1 MLAALRGD
9 SGCFFWGW
17 RLVLPESCYHIPL
30 SKIDALLK
38 GGSDVLKKWIPAIEW
53 MGSYKKSDLSGDI
66 NAGLIVAIMLIPQGM
81 AYAMLA
87 GLPPVI
93 GLYASTIPLIIYA
106 LFGTS
111 RQLAVGPVAM
121 VSLLVL
127 SGVSLLAEPGT
138 DEYISLVL
146 LLMLMIGVIQL
157 LLGVFKLGF
166 IVNFLSHAV
175 ISGFTSAAAII
186 IGLSQLKQ
194 LIGVSLEADKNVFLI
209 LAETV
214 RRAAEINPVTLA
226 IGLGSIAM
234 LIVMK
239 KYVKRI
245 PGPLFVVVFSILAVY
260 LFNLQDVGVK
270 IVGEVP
276 SGLPS
281 FSLPAMQL
289 DAIIA
294 LLPIALTISF
304 IGYME
309 SIAMAKAIA
318 AKEKYKIN
326 PDRELV
332 GLGLANV
339 GGSFFAGYPVTGGF
353 SRSAVNYQAGA
364 RTPLATII
372 TAFLIILTLLF
383 FTGLFYY
390 LPNAVLAAIIM
401 VAVYSLID
409 IKEAKNLFKVNKVD
423 GWTWMLT
430 FLATLFIGIEQG
442 IIIGVIFS
450 LIVFIRRSAYP
461 HVAEL
466 GYLPDQQVYRN
477 TKRYPEAEVDPEV
490 LIFRVDE
497 SLYFANMTF
506 LEDKLCARVA
516 EKPETKWVVF
526 DFSSVNS
533 IDAVAVHAL
542 EELME
547 QCHSGKVEI
556 VFAGIKNTVLDVLK
570 RADWDDKYP
579 EKIYAMNIEQALA
592 SIKREEARK

>member
-1 MLAALRGD
+1 M
-9 SGCFFWGW
+9 
-17 RLVLPESCYHIPL
+17 
-30 SKIDALLK
+30 
-38 GGSDVLKKWIPAIEW
+38 LKKWIPAIEW

-318 AKEKYKIN
+318 AKEKYKID

-477 TKRYPEAEVDPEV
+477 MKRYPEAEVDPEV

>member
-1 MLAALRGD
+1 M
-9 SGCFFWGW
+9 
-17 RLVLPESCYHIPL
+17 
-30 SKIDALLK
+30 
-38 GGSDVLKKWIPAIEW
+38 LKKWIPALEW
-53 MGSYKKSDLSGDI
+53 LGSYKKSDLSGDL

-93 GLYASTIPLIIYA
+93 GLYASTVPLIIYA

-186 IGLSQLKQ
+186 IGLSQLKH

-209 LAETV
+209 IGETI
-214 RRAAEINPVTLA
+214 RRAGEINPATLA
-226 IGLGSIAM
+226 IGLGSIVL
-234 LIVMK
+234 LILMK
-239 KYVKRI
+239 KYVKKI
-245 PGPLFVVVFSILAVY
+245 PGPLVVVVLSILAVY
-260 LFNLQDVGVK
+260 LFNLNGLGVK

-276 SGLPS
+276 AGLPPL
-281 FSLPAMQL
+281 SLPAFQI
-289 DAIIA
+289 DALIA
-294 LLPIALTISF
+294 LVPIALTISF

-318 AKEKYKIN
+318 AKEKYKID

-364 RTPLATII
+364 RTPLASII
-372 TAFLIILTLLF
+372 TALLIILTLLF

-409 IKEAKNLFKVNKVD
+409 AKELKYLFKVNKVD
-423 GWTWMLT
+423 GLTWLLT
-430 FLATLFIGIEQG
+430 FLATLLIGIEQG
-442 IIIGVIFS
+442 IIAGAIFS
-450 LIVFIRRSAYP
+450 LLVFIRRSAYP

-466 GYLPDQQVYRN
+466 GYLPKEKVYRN
-477 TKRYPEAEVDPEV
+477 TNRYPDAETDPEI
-490 LIFRVDE
+490 LIFRVDA

-506 LEDKLCARVA
+506 LEEQLCKRLA

-533 IDAVAVHAL
+533 IDAVAIHAL
-542 EELME
+542 EDLME
-547 QCHSGKVEI
+547 QCQSGKVRM

-570 RADWDDKYP
+570 RADWERKYGGS
-579 EKIYAMNIEQALA
+579 IHYMSIEDALS
-592 SIKREEARK
+592 SIKGREERL

>member
-1 MLAALRGD
+1 M
-9 SGCFFWGW
+9 
-17 RLVLPESCYHIPL
+17 
-30 SKIDALLK
+30 
-38 GGSDVLKKWIPAIEW
+38 LKKWIPALEW
-53 MGSYKKSDLSGDI
+53 LGSYKKSDLSGDL

-93 GLYASTIPLIIYA
+93 GLYASTVPLIIYA

-186 IGLSQLKQ
+186 IGLSQLKH

-209 LAETV
+209 IGETI
-214 RRAAEINPVTLA
+214 RRAGEINPATLA
-226 IGLGSIAM
+226 IGLGSIVL
-234 LIVMK
+234 LIFMK
-239 KYVKRI
+239 KYVKKI
-245 PGPLFVVVFSILAVY
+245 PGPLVVVVLSILAVY
-260 LFNLQDVGVK
+260 LFNLNGLGVK

-276 SGLPS
+276 AGLPS
-281 FSLPAMQL
+281 LSLPAFQM
-289 DAIIA
+289 DALIA
-294 LLPIALTISF
+294 LVPIALTISF

-318 AKEKYKIN
+318 AKEKYKID

-364 RTPLATII
+364 RTPLASII
-372 TAFLIILTLLF
+372 TALLIILTLLF

-409 IKEAKNLFKVNKVD
+409 AKELKYLFKVNKVD
-423 GWTWMLT
+423 GLTWLLT
-430 FLATLFIGIEQG
+430 FLATLLIGIEQG
-442 IIIGVIFS
+442 IIAGAIFS
-450 LIVFIRRSAYP
+450 LLVFIRRSAYP

-466 GYLPDQQVYRN
+466 GYLPKEKVYRN
-477 TKRYPEAEVDPEV
+477 TNRYPDAETDPEI
-490 LIFRVDE
+490 LIFRVDA

-506 LEDKLCARVA
+506 LEEQLCKRLA

-533 IDAVAVHAL
+533 IDAVAIHAL
-542 EELME
+542 EDLME
-547 QCHSGKVEI
+547 QCQSGKVRM

-570 RADWDDKYP
+570 RADWERKYGGS
-579 EKIYAMNIEQALA
+579 IHYMSIEDALS
-592 SIKREEARK
+592 SIKGREERL

>member
-1 MLAALRGD
+1 M
-9 SGCFFWGW
+9 
-17 RLVLPESCYHIPL
+17 
-30 SKIDALLK
+30 
-38 GGSDVLKKWIPAIEW
+38 LKKWIPALEW
-53 MGSYKKSDLSGDI
+53 MGSYKKSDLSGDM

-146 LLMLMIGVIQL
+146 LLMLMIGVIQFL
-157 LLGVFKLGF
+157 MGVFKLGF

-214 RRAAEINPVTLA
+214 QRAAEINPVTLA
-226 IGLGSIAM
+226 IGLGSIVL
-234 LIVMK
+234 LIAMK
-239 KYVKRI
+239 KYVKKI
-245 PGPLFVVVFSILAVY
+245 PGPLVVVVISILAVY
-260 LFNLQDVGVK
+260 LLNLQALGVK

-281 FSLPAMQL
+281 LSMPAFQL
-289 DAIIA
+289 DALIA

-318 AKEKYKIN
+318 AKEKYKID

-372 TAFLIILTLLF
+372 TAFLIILTLMF

-409 IKEAKNLFKVNKVD
+409 TKEAKYLFKVNKVD
-423 GWTWMLT
+423 GWTWVLT
-430 FLATLFIGIEQG
+430 FLATLLIGIEQG
-442 IIIGVIFS
+442 IIIGAVFS
-450 LIVFIRRSAYP
+450 LIIFIRRSAYP

-466 GYLPDQQVYRN
+466 GYLPEQKVFRN
-477 TKRYPEAEVDPEV
+477 TKRYPEAKTDPEI
-490 LIFRVDE
+490 LIFRVDA

-506 LEDKLCARVA
+506 LEEQLSLRIA
-516 EKPETKWVVF
+516 EKPDTKWVIF
-526 DFSSVNS
+526 DFSSINS
-533 IDAVAVHAL
+533 IDAVAVHEL
-542 EELME
+542 EVLME
-547 QCHSGKVEI
+547 QYHTANVEI
-556 VFAGIKNTVLDVLK
+556 VFAGIKNTILDVLK
-570 RADWDDKYP
+570 RADWDKKYSDR
-579 EKIYAMNIEQALA
+579 IRYMNIQEALS
-592 SIKREEARK
+592 SIKDEEG

>member
-1 MLAALRGD
+1 
-9 SGCFFWGW
+9 
-17 RLVLPESCYHIPL
+17 LPESCYHIPL

-53 MGSYKKSDLSGDI
+53 MGSYKKSDLNGDI

-239 KYVKRI
+239 KYVKKI

-516 EKPETKWVVF
+516 EKPQTKWVVF

-579 EKIYAMNIEQALA
+579 EKIYAMTIEQALA

>member
-1 MLAALRGD
+1 M
-9 SGCFFWGW
+9 
-17 RLVLPESCYHIPL
+17 
-30 SKIDALLK
+30 
-38 GGSDVLKKWIPAIEW
+38 LKKWIPAIEW
-53 MGSYKKSDLSGDI
+53 LGNYKKSDLSGDL

-93 GLYASTIPLIIYA
+93 GLYASTVPLIIYA

-138 DEYISLVL
+138 DEYISLAL
-146 LLMLMIGVIQL
+146 LLMLMIGVFQL

-186 IGLSQLKQ
+186 IGLSQLKH

-209 LAETV
+209 IGETI
-214 RRAAEINPVTLA
+214 RRAGEINPATLA
-226 IGLGSIAM
+226 IGVGSIVL
-234 LIVMK
+234 LILVK
-239 KYVKRI
+239 KYVKKI
-245 PGPLFVVVFSILAVY
+245 PGPLVVVVLSILAVY
-260 LFNLQDVGVK
+260 LFNLNGLGVK

-276 SGLPS
+276 AGLPS
-281 FSLPAMQL
+281 LSLPAFQM
-289 DAIIA
+289 DALIA
-294 LLPIALTISF
+294 LVPIALTISF

-318 AKEKYKIN
+318 AKEKYKID
-326 PDRELV
+326 PDRELI

-364 RTPLATII
+364 RTPLASII
-372 TAFLIILTLLF
+372 TALLIILTLLF

-409 IKEAKNLFKVNKVD
+409 AKELKYLFKVNRVD
-423 GWTWMLT
+423 GLTWLLT
-430 FLATLFIGIEQG
+430 FLATLLIGIEQG
-442 IIIGVIFS
+442 IIAGAIFS
-450 LIVFIRRSAYP
+450 LLVFIRRSAYP

-466 GYLPDQQVYRN
+466 GYLPEKDVYRN
-477 TKRYPEAEVDPEV
+477 TDRYPDAETDPEI
-490 LIFRVDE
+490 LIFRVDA

-506 LEDKLCARVA
+506 LEEQLCKRLA

-533 IDAVAVHAL
+533 IDAVAIHAL
-542 EELME
+542 EDLME
-547 QCHSGKVEI
+547 QCQSGKVEM

-570 RADWDDKYP
+570 RADWERKYGGS
-579 EKIYAMNIEQALA
+579 IHYMSIEDALS
-592 SIKREEARK
+592 SIKGKEERQ

>member
-1 MLAALRGD
+1 M
-9 SGCFFWGW
+9 
-17 RLVLPESCYHIPL
+17 
-30 SKIDALLK
+30 
-38 GGSDVLKKWIPAIEW
+38 LKKWIPAIEW
-53 MGSYKKSDLSGDI
+53 LGSYKKSDLSGDL

-93 GLYASTIPLIIYA
+93 GLYASTVPLIIYA

-138 DEYISLVL
+138 DEYISLAL
-146 LLMLMIGVIQL
+146 LLMLMIGVFQL

-166 IVNFLSHAV
+166 VVNFLSHAV

-186 IGLSQLKQ
+186 IGLSQLKH

-209 LAETV
+209 IGETI
-214 RRAAEINPVTLA
+214 RRAGEINPATLA
-226 IGLGSIAM
+226 IGVGSIVL
-234 LIVMK
+234 LILMK
-239 KYVKRI
+239 KYVKKI
-245 PGPLFVVVFSILAVY
+245 PGPLVVVVLSILAVY
-260 LFNLQDVGVK
+260 LFNLNGLGVK

-276 SGLPS
+276 AGLPS
-281 FSLPAMQL
+281 SSLPAFQM
-289 DAIIA
+289 DALIA
-294 LLPIALTISF
+294 LVPIALTISF

-318 AKEKYKIN
+318 AKEKYKID
-326 PDRELV
+326 PDRELI
-332 GLGLANV
+332 GIGLANV

-364 RTPLATII
+364 RTLLASII
-372 TAFLIILTLLF
+372 TALLIILTLLF

-409 IKEAKNLFKVNKVD
+409 AKELKYLFKVNRVD
-423 GWTWMLT
+423 GLTWLLT
-430 FLATLFIGIEQG
+430 FLATLLIGIEQG
-442 IIIGVIFS
+442 IIAGAIFS
-450 LIVFIRRSAYP
+450 LLVFIRRSAYP

-466 GYLPDQQVYRN
+466 GYLPEEDVYRN
-477 TKRYPEAEVDPEV
+477 TDRYPDAETDPEI
-490 LIFRVDE
+490 LIFRVDA

-506 LEDKLCARVA
+506 LEEQLCKRLA

-533 IDAVAVHAL
+533 IDAVAIHAL
-542 EELME
+542 EDLME
-547 QCHSGKVEI
+547 QCQSGKVEM
-556 VFAGIKNTVLDVLK
+556 VFSGIKNTVLDVLK
-570 RADWDDKYP
+570 RADWERKYGGS
-579 EKIYAMNIEQALA
+579 IHYMSIEDALS
-592 SIKREEARK
+592 SIKGKEERQ

>member
-1 MLAALRGD
+1 M
-9 SGCFFWGW
+9 
-17 RLVLPESCYHIPL
+17 
-30 SKIDALLK
+30 
-38 GGSDVLKKWIPAIEW
+38 LKKWIPALEW
-53 MGSYKKSDLSGDI
+53 MGSYKKSDLSGDM

-127 SGVSLLAEPGT
+127 AGVSMLAEPGT

-146 LLMLMIGVIQL
+146 LLMLMIGVIQF

-194 LIGVSLEADKNVFLI
+194 LIGVSLEADKNIFLI
-209 LAETV
+209 LSETV

-226 IGLGSIAM
+226 IGLGSILL
-234 LIVMK
+234 LIAMK
-239 KYVKRI
+239 KYVKKI
-245 PGPLFVVVFSILAVY
+245 PGPLVVVVVSILAVY
-260 LFNLQDVGVK
+260 LFNLQALGVK

-281 FSLPAMQL
+281 LSMPAFQL
-289 DAIIA
+289 DALIA

-318 AKEKYKIN
+318 AKEKYKIDPN
-326 PDRELV
+326 RELV

-364 RTPLATII
+364 RTPLATLI

-409 IKEAKNLFKVNKVD
+409 FKEAKYLFKVNKVD

-430 FLATLFIGIEQG
+430 FLATLLIGIEQG
-442 IIIGVIFS
+442 IIIGAIFS
-450 LIVFIRRSAYP
+450 LVVFIRRSAYP

-466 GYLPDQQVYRN
+466 GYLPEQKVFRN
-477 TKRYPEAEVDPEV
+477 TKRYPDAKTDPEI
-490 LIFRVDE
+490 LIFRIDE

-506 LEDKLCARVA
+506 LEDQLCSRVLD
-516 EKPETKWVVF
+516 KPETKWVVF

-542 EELME
+542 EGLME
-547 QCHSGKVEI
+547 QCQSGKVEI
-556 VFAGIKNTVLDVLK
+556 VFAGIKNTVLDILK
-570 RADWDDKYP
+570 KADWEQKYGDR
-579 EKIYAMNIEQALA
+579 IHYMNIAEALSA
-592 SIKREEARK
+592 INEKEGRA

>member
-1 MLAALRGD
+1 M
-9 SGCFFWGW
+9 
-17 RLVLPESCYHIPL
+17 
-30 SKIDALLK
+30 
-38 GGSDVLKKWIPAIEW
+38 LKKWIPALEW
-53 MGSYKKSDLSGDI
+53 LGSYKKTDLSGDL

-93 GLYASTIPLIIYA
+93 GLYASTVPLIIYA

-186 IGLSQLKQ
+186 IGLSQLKH

-209 LAETV
+209 IGETV
-214 RRAAEINPVTLA
+214 RRFGEINPATLA
-226 IGLGSIAM
+226 IGMGSIIL
-234 LIVMK
+234 LILMK
-239 KYVKRI
+239 KYVKKI
-245 PGPLFVVVFSILAVY
+245 PGPLVVVVLSILAVY
-260 LFNLQDVGVK
+260 LFDLNGLGVK

-276 SGLPS
+276 AGLPTL
-281 FSLPAMQL
+281 SLPAFQI
-289 DAIIA
+289 DALIA
-294 LLPIALTISF
+294 LVPIALTISF

-318 AKEKYKIN
+318 AKEKYKID

-364 RTPLATII
+364 RTPLASII
-372 TAFLIILTLLF
+372 TAMLIILTLLF

-390 LPNAVLAAIIM
+390 LPNTVLAAIIM

-409 IKEAKNLFKVNKVD
+409 AKELRYLFKVNKVD
-423 GWTWMLT
+423 GLTWLLT
-430 FLATLFIGIEQG
+430 FLATLLIGIEQG
-442 IIIGVIFS
+442 IIAGAVFS
-450 LIVFIRRSAYP
+450 LLVFIRRSAYP

-466 GYLPDQQVYRN
+466 GYLPQEKVYRN
-477 TKRYPEAEVDPEV
+477 TSRYPDAETDPDI
-490 LIFRVDE
+490 LIFRVDA

-506 LEDKLCARVA
+506 LEEQLCKRLA

-542 EELME
+542 EDLME
-547 QCHSGKVEI
+547 QCQSGKVEI
-556 VFAGIKNTVLDVLK
+556 IFAGIKNIVLDVLK
-570 RADWDDKYP
+570 RADWEIKYGGS
-579 EKIYAMNIEQALA
+579 IHYMSIEDALS
-592 SIKREEARK
+592 SIKGKEDRL

>member
-1 MLAALRGD
+1 M
-9 SGCFFWGW
+9 
-17 RLVLPESCYHIPL
+17 
-30 SKIDALLK
+30 
-38 GGSDVLKKWIPAIEW
+38 LKKWIPALEW
-53 MGSYKKSDLSGDI
+53 LGNYKKSDLSGDL

-186 IGLSQLKQ
+186 IGLSQLKH

-209 LAETV
+209 VGETI
-214 RRAAEINPVTLA
+214 RRAGEINPATLA
-226 IGLGSIAM
+226 IGLGSIIL
-234 LIVMK
+234 LILMK
-239 KYVKRI
+239 KYVKKI
-245 PGPLFVVVFSILAVY
+245 PGPLVVVVLSILAVY
-260 LFNLQDVGVK
+260 LFNLNGLGVK

-276 SGLPS
+276 AGLPS
-281 FSLPAMQL
+281 LSLPAFQM
-289 DAIIA
+289 DALIA

-318 AKEKYKIN
+318 AKEKYKID

-339 GGSFFAGYPVTGGF
+339 GGSFFVGYPVTGGF

-364 RTPLATII
+364 RTPLASII
-372 TAFLIILTLLF
+372 TALLIILTLLF

-409 IKEAKNLFKVNKVD
+409 AKELKYLFKVNKVD
-423 GWTWMLT
+423 GLTWLLT
-430 FLATLFIGIEQG
+430 FLATLLIGIEQG
-442 IIIGVIFS
+442 IIAGAIFS
-450 LIVFIRRSAYP
+450 LLVFIRRSAYP

-466 GYLPDQQVYRN
+466 GYLPKENVYRN
-477 TKRYPEAEVDPEV
+477 TSRYPDAETDPEI
-490 LIFRVDE
+490 LIFRVDA

-506 LEDKLCARVA
+506 LEEQLCKRLA

-533 IDAVAVHAL
+533 IDAVAIHAL
-542 EELME
+542 EDLME
-547 QCHSGKVEI
+547 QCQSGKVKM

-570 RADWDDKYP
+570 RADWERKYGDR
-579 EKIYAMNIEQALA
+579 IHYMSIEDALS
-592 SIKREEARK
+592 SIKEEGQR

>member
-239 KYVKRI
+239 KYVKKI

>member
-1 MLAALRGD
+1 M
-9 SGCFFWGW
+9 
-17 RLVLPESCYHIPL
+17 
-30 SKIDALLK
+30 
-38 GGSDVLKKWIPAIEW
+38 LKKWIPAIEW

-281 FSLPAMQL
+281 ISLPSMQL
-289 DAIIA
+289 DAIVA

-318 AKEKYKIN
+318 AKEKYKID

-516 EKPETKWVVF
+516 EKPQTKWIVF

-547 QCHSGKVEI
+547 QCHSGKVDI

-570 RADWDDKYP
+570 RAEWDTKYP
-579 EKIYAMNIEQALA
+579 EKIYAMTIEQSLA
-592 SIKREEARK
+592 SIKREETRK

>member
-1 MLAALRGD
+1 M
-9 SGCFFWGW
+9 
-17 RLVLPESCYHIPL
+17 
-30 SKIDALLK
+30 
-38 GGSDVLKKWIPAIEW
+38 LKKWIPALEW
-53 MGSYKKSDLSGDI
+53 MGSYKKSDLSGDL

-93 GLYASTIPLIIYA
+93 GLYASTVPLIIYA

-127 SGVSLLAEPGT
+127 AGVSLLAEPGT

-146 LLMLMIGVIQL
+146 LLMLMVGTIQF

-194 LIGVSLEADKNVFLI
+194 LIGVSLEAEKNIFLI
-209 LAETV
+209 LSETV
-214 RRAAEINPVTLA
+214 QRAAEINPVTLA
-226 IGLGSIAM
+226 IGLGSILL

-239 KYVKRI
+239 KYVKKI
-245 PGPLFVVVFSILAVY
+245 PGPLVVVVFSILAVY
-260 LFNLQDVGVK
+260 FFDLQAQGVK

-281 FSLPAMQL
+281 LSMPAFQL
-289 DAIIA
+289 DALIA

-318 AKEKYKIN
+318 AKEKYKIDPN
-326 PDRELV
+326 RELV

-364 RTPLATII
+364 KTPLATLI

-383 FTGLFYY
+383 FTGVFYY
-390 LPNAVLAAIIM
+390 LPLAVLAAIIM

-409 IKEAKNLFKVNKVD
+409 VKEAKYLFKVNKVD

-430 FLATLFIGIEQG
+430 FLATLLIGIEQG
-442 IIIGVIFS
+442 IIVGAIFS
-450 LIVFIRRSAYP
+450 LVVFIRRSAYP

-466 GYLPDQQVYRN
+466 GYLPEQKVFRN
-477 TKRYPEAEVDPEV
+477 TKRYPEAETDPEI
-490 LIFRVDE
+490 LIFRVDA

-506 LEDKLCARVA
+506 LEDQLCSRVA

-526 DFSSVNS
+526 DFSSINS

-542 EELME
+542 EGLME
-547 QCHSGKVEI
+547 QCHSGNVEI
-556 VFAGIKNTVLDVLK
+556 IFAGIKNTVLDVLNK
-570 RADWDDKYP
+570 ADWESKYGDRIHYLNVDD
-579 EKIYAMNIEQALA
+579 ALN
-592 SIKREEARK
+592 SINQKEGRP

>member
-1 MLAALRGD
+1 M
-9 SGCFFWGW
+9 
-17 RLVLPESCYHIPL
+17 
-30 SKIDALLK
+30 
-38 GGSDVLKKWIPAIEW
+38 LKKWIPALEW
-53 MGSYKKSDLSGDI
+53 LGSYKKSDLSGDL

-93 GLYASTIPLIIYA
+93 GLYASTVPLIIYA

-186 IGLSQLKQ
+186 IGLSQLKH

-209 LAETV
+209 IGETV
-214 RRAAEINPVTLA
+214 RRFGEINPATLA
-226 IGLGSIAM
+226 IGMGSIIL
-234 LIVMK
+234 LILMK
-239 KYVKRI
+239 KYVKKI
-245 PGPLFVVVFSILAVY
+245 PGPLVVVVLSILAVY
-260 LFNLQDVGVK
+260 LFDLNGLGVK

-276 SGLPS
+276 AGLPTL
-281 FSLPAMQL
+281 SLPAFQI
-289 DAIIA
+289 DALIA
-294 LLPIALTISF
+294 LVPIALTISF

-318 AKEKYKIN
+318 AKEKYKID

-364 RTPLATII
+364 RTPLASII
-372 TAFLIILTLLF
+372 TAMLIILTLLF

-409 IKEAKNLFKVNKVD
+409 AKELRYLFKVNKVD
-423 GWTWMLT
+423 GLTWLLT
-430 FLATLFIGIEQG
+430 FLATLLIGIEQG
-442 IIIGVIFS
+442 IIAGAVFS
-450 LIVFIRRSAYP
+450 LLVFIRRSAYP

-466 GYLPDQQVYRN
+466 GYLPKEKVYRN
-477 TKRYPEAEVDPEV
+477 TSRYPDAETDPDI
-490 LIFRVDE
+490 LIFRVDA

-506 LEDKLCARVA
+506 LEEQLCKRLA

-542 EELME
+542 EDLME
-547 QCHSGKVEI
+547 QCQSGKVEI
-556 VFAGIKNTVLDVLK
+556 IFAGIKNTVLDVLK
-570 RADWDDKYP
+570 RADWEIKYGGS
-579 EKIYAMNIEQALA
+579 IHYMSIEDALS
-592 SIKREEARK
+592 SIKGKEDRL

>member
-1 MLAALRGD
+1 M
-9 SGCFFWGW
+9 
-17 RLVLPESCYHIPL
+17 
-30 SKIDALLK
+30 
-38 GGSDVLKKWIPAIEW
+38 LKKWIPAIEW
-53 MGSYKKSDLSGDI
+53 LGSYKKSDLSGDL

-93 GLYASTIPLIIYA
+93 GLYASTVPLIIYA

-138 DEYISLVL
+138 DEYISLAL
-146 LLMLMIGVIQL
+146 LLMLMIGVFQL

-186 IGLSQLKQ
+186 IGLSQLKH

-209 LAETV
+209 IGETI
-214 RRAAEINPVTLA
+214 RRAGEINPATLA
-226 IGLGSIAM
+226 IGVGSIVL
-234 LIVMK
+234 LILMK
-239 KYVKRI
+239 KYVKKI
-245 PGPLFVVVFSILAVY
+245 PGPLVVVVLSILAVY
-260 LFNLQDVGVK
+260 LFNLNGLGVK

-276 SGLPS
+276 AGLPS
-281 FSLPAMQL
+281 LSLPAFQM
-289 DAIIA
+289 DALIA
-294 LLPIALTISF
+294 LVPIALTISF

-318 AKEKYKIN
+318 AKEKYKID
-326 PDRELV
+326 PDRELI

-364 RTPLATII
+364 RTPLASII
-372 TAFLIILTLLF
+372 TALLIILTLLF

-409 IKEAKNLFKVNKVD
+409 AKELKYLFKVNRVD
-423 GWTWMLT
+423 GLTWLLT
-430 FLATLFIGIEQG
+430 FLATLLIGIEQG
-442 IIIGVIFS
+442 IIAGAIFS
-450 LIVFIRRSAYP
+450 LLVFIRRSAYP

-466 GYLPDQQVYRN
+466 GYLPEEDVYRN
-477 TKRYPEAEVDPEV
+477 TDRYPDAETDPEI
-490 LIFRVDE
+490 LIFRVDA

-506 LEDKLCARVA
+506 LEEQLCKRLA

-533 IDAVAVHAL
+533 IDAVAIHAL
-542 EELME
+542 EDLME
-547 QCHSGKVEI
+547 QCQSGKVKM

-570 RADWDDKYP
+570 RADWERKYGDR
-579 EKIYAMNIEQALA
+579 IHYMSIEDALS
-592 SIKREEARK
+592 SIKEEGQR